1 VADLLQKGVTIMIEP
16 TIIDTIHSDGIG
28 FAVGEKLEP
37 WTLHIHR
44 CEKVVL
50 TDTSFEIIAELDKKK
65 LESIDTMIINGRK
78 YRLVESDE

>member
-1 VADLLQKGVTIMIEP
+1 MIEP

-28 FAVGEKLEP
+28 FAIGEKLEP

-50 TDTSFEIIAELDKKK
+50 TDTSLEIIAELDKKK

-78 YRLVESDE
+78 YRLVENDE